1 MLSKL
6 LLVADRPTPVQPE
19 ERRKGN
25 VHVRPISAVQLEAY
39 RIRNRRRSGRCGT
52 SHDVLTARKDTE
64 WQCSSTVPK
73 RMTLRPLLSVHGCA
87 QSRSALLRL
96 PDASVPV
103 SPHDGGRKS
112 APEGQTEHGAPL
124 LSHLLLDRDSRGA
137 RWSYSGCGVGRYCD
151 PQWQRDAETASLI
164 TPRSD
169 CLHSWSRRRL
179 SEMVRSSGERMT
191 SVYSMH
197 FIYASDE
204 AVIHQQMGRCPSG
217 LVHLI
222 VRINCRPPLTLSQ
235 FYS

>member
-1 MLSKL
+1 MS
-6 LLVADRPTPVQPE
+6 V
-19 ERRKGN
+19 
-25 VHVRPISAVQLEAY
+25 Y
-39 RIRNRRRSGRCGT
+39 
-52 SHDVLTARKDTE
+52 TARKDTE

-87 QSRSALLRL
+87 QSRNALLRL